1 MQYFIKRRKYVIFD
15 NINLKDIILR
25 DRSQTK
31 TIYSITY
38 MWNQKQNKTKPKTN
52 NKKLQ
57 LFKTA

>member
-1 MQYFIKRRKYVIFD
+1 MQYFIKRRKYGIFD